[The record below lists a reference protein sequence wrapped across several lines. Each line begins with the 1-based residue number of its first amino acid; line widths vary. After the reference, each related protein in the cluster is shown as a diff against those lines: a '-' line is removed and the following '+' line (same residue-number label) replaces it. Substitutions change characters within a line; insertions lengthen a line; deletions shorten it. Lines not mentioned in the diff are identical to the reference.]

1 MEAEIKRIIEA
12 DLRAQT
18 RLQEAQSR
26 VETALK
32 NVQKEKS
39 VVQAEVWNE
48 AKQKLD
54 AERQR
59 LENDFEANK
68 TQSQTKYNEA
78 IAKIETRFDENRD
91 AWLKELID
99 RCLNEGI
106 RE

>member
-12 DLRAQT
+12 DLRAQN

-26 VETALK
+26 IETALK

-39 VVQAEVWNE
+39 AVQAEVWNE

-54 AERQR
+54 DERKR
-59 LENDFEANK
+59 LENDFESNK
-68 TQSQTKYNEA
+68 TQSQAKYNEA
-78 IAKIETRFDENRD
+78 IAKIEARFNEKRD
-91 AWLKELID
+91 VWLKELID
-99 RCLNEGI
+99 RCLNEGN